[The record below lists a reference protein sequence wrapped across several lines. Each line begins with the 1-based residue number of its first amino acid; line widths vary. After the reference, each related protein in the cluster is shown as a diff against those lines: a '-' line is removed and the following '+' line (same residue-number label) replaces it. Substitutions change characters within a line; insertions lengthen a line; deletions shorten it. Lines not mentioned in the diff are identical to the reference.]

1 MLRRKYILDA
11 SDLQYKQVKL
21 PWKQKFFQ
29 SFLWL
34 ACSIV
39 VSVIY
44 ISLFEN
50 YYGSPKEKEL
60 NQNIESQKLKLSML
74 GRKLDNAMKQVNSL
88 QLSDD
93 KRYRPVLNMETIPE
107 SFRKPGYGGVDRFRD
122 LNGYLNSDFLIALWS
137 ELEDI
142 KNRANIQ
149 NESFNSILERKDEW
163 KREMDYVPIICPV
176 DVSIGRGD
184 GIKLRDVHPV
194 LGTTRW
200 HFGQDFNAPYGT
212 QVYATG
218 AGRVTT
224 AGWSS
229 NGFGNHVI
237 IDHGYGFQTIYGHLS
252 SINVTIGEN
261 VKRGDMIGV
270 SGSSGTSSG
279 PHLHYQVELNGNHQN
294 PLFFFADDLTE
305 DEYREMI
312 QMFSLK
318 SKFR

>member
-21 PWKQKFFQ
+21 PWKQKLFR

-34 ACSIV
+34 ACSFV

-60 NQNIESQKLKLSML
+60 NQIIESQKLTFSML
-74 GRKLDNAMKQVNSL
+74 SRKLDDAMKQANSL

-93 KRYRPVLNMETIPE
+93 KRYRPILNMDSIPE
-107 SFRKPGYGGVDRFRD
+107 SFRKPGYGGVDRFSD
-122 LNGYLNSDFLIALWS
+122 LNGYLNSNMLIALRS

-142 KNRANIQ
+142 KNRANVQ
-149 NESFNSILERKDEW
+149 NESFNSIKERTDEW

-176 DVSIGRGD
+176 DVSISRGD
-184 GIKLRDVHPV
+184 GIKLREVHPV
-194 LGTTRW
+194 LGTPRW

-212 QVYATG
+212 RVYATG
-218 AGRVTT
+218 AGRVIT
-224 AGWSS
+224 AGGSS

-252 SINVTIGEN
+252 SINVSVGEN
-261 VKRGDMIGV
+261 VKRGDMIGLT
-270 SGSSGTSSG
+270 GSSGTSSG

-294 PLFFFADDLTE
+294 PLSFFADDLTE

-312 QMFSLK
+312 LMLSSQT
-318 SKFR
+318 KFR